1 MGKKILKEVDEV
13 LNSVSA
19 EEKEPVKVEEPK
31 KVEKKE
37 IKQSKSG
44 GLRAV

>member
-13 LNSVSA
+13 LNSA
-19 EEKEPVKVEEPK
+19 PIEEEAPVKVEEPK